1 LKIHIEHLT
10 LRNFRNYSTLELDL
24 PIGIVL
30 IEGSNGQGKSNLL
43 EAIYMMAIAKSPRAK
58 HEVELVNWDLF
69 EELSHVQVAIDINS
83 ENIFE
88 HLQLDLQCR
97 TNTRKNLDS
106 QDSFASTIKKN
117 IKINDV
123 QKSPTQLVGHL
134 NAVLFTADD
143 LDLVF
148 GSPSVR
154 RKYIDVLIARI
165 DSQYLTSL
173 QKYQNIV
180 RNRNALLKTIKFDK
194 DRVAELDFWDKN
206 LSTYAGYIIQKRQEV
221 ISDLSTIA
229 NTIYS
234 DLSIEEDSSLFLNY
248 RCTVPISLNDDN
260 QIDGYDIE
268 VLKALKNKHEADIF
282 QTVTSIGPH
291 RDDIHVLL
299 NNADA
304 GKYSSRGQV
313 RSMIL
318 ALKMAEAMYLSQIRG
333 TSPVLLLDD
342 MLSELDGIKRRL
354 IFEKISEYTQCIVT
368 TAEIEI
374 VPKDFLQEIQH
385 LRLESGA
392 ISLISPNPKT

>member
-1 LKIHIEHLT
+1 MKIHIEHLT

-58 HEVELVNWDLF
+58 HEDELVNWDLF

-106 QDSFASTIKKN
+106 QDSSASSIKKN

-194 DRVAELDFWDKN
+194 DRVAELDFWDNN

-234 DLSIEEDSSLFLNY
+234 ELSIEEDSSLILNY
-248 RCTVPISLNDDN
+248 RCT
-260 QIDGYDIE
+260 
-268 VLKALKNKHEADIF
+268 
-282 QTVTSIGPH
+282 
-291 RDDIHVLL
+291 
-299 NNADA
+299 
-304 GKYSSRGQV
+304 
-313 RSMIL
+313 
-318 ALKMAEAMYLSQIRG
+318 
-333 TSPVLLLDD
+333 
-342 MLSELDGIKRRL
+342 EL
-354 IFEKISEYTQCIVT
+354 
-368 TAEIEI
+368 
-374 VPKDFLQEIQH
+374 
-385 LRLESGA
+385 
-392 ISLISPNPKT
+392 